1 MKSIDVHELK
11 AWREEGKAHQLIDL
25 REDFEVETGHLG
37 GTHIRMGDILSR
49 AEEIRRDVPVILQCR
64 SGGRS
69 AAVLT
74 ALEEKFEGVLQALE
88 GQPGHVRT
96 ILYRQVRN
104 PRSYAIFSEWESREG
119 FSTFVGSEL
128 FRRVTDWGR
137 DQILEG
143 RPRHEIYGPEGTA

>member
-11 AWREEGKAHQLIDL
+11 AWRDEGKAHQLIDL

-49 AEEIRRDVPVILQCR
+49 KEELRKDVPVVLQCR

-74 ALEEKFEGVLQALE
+74 ALEEKFGMDNLYNLDGGAQAWADHIDPSLE
-88 GQPGHVRT
+88 V
-96 ILYRQVRN
+96 
-104 PRSYAIFSEWESREG
+104 A
-119 FSTFVGSEL
+119 
-128 FRRVTDWGR
+128 
-137 DQILEG
+137 
-143 RPRHEIYGPEGTA
+143 

>member
-37 GTHIRMGDILSR
+37 GIHIRMGDILLR
-49 AEEIRRDVPVILQCR
+49 ADEIRRDVPVILQCR

-74 ALEEKFEGVLQALE
+74 ALEEKFGMDNLYNLDGGAQAWAVHIDPSLE
-88 GQPGHVRT
+88 V
-96 ILYRQVRN
+96 
-104 PRSYAIFSEWESREG
+104 A
-119 FSTFVGSEL
+119 
-128 FRRVTDWGR
+128 
-137 DQILEG
+137 
-143 RPRHEIYGPEGTA
+143 

>member
-11 AWREEGKAHQLIDL
+11 AWRDEGKAHQLIDL

-49 AEEIRRDVPVILQCR
+49 AKEIRRDVPVILQCR

-74 ALEEKFEGVLQALE
+74 ALEEKFGMDN
-88 GQPGHVRT
+88 
-96 ILYRQVRN
+96 LYN
-104 PRSYAIFSEWESREG
+104 LDG
-119 FSTFVGSEL
+119 
-128 FRRVTDWGR
+128 
-137 DQILEG
+137 
-143 RPRHEIYGPEGTA
+143 

>member
-49 AEEIRRDVPVILQCR
+49 ADEIRRDVPVILQCR

-74 ALEEKFEGVLQALE
+74 ALEEKFGMSNLYNLDGGAQAWADHIDPSLE
-88 GQPGHVRT
+88 V
-96 ILYRQVRN
+96 
-104 PRSYAIFSEWESREG
+104 A
-119 FSTFVGSEL
+119 
-128 FRRVTDWGR
+128 
-137 DQILEG
+137 
-143 RPRHEIYGPEGTA
+143 

>member
-11 AWREEGKAHQLIDL
+11 AWRDEGKAHQLIDL

-74 ALEEKFEGVLQALE
+74 ALEEKFGMDN
-88 GQPGHVRT
+88 
-96 ILYRQVRN
+96 LYNLDSDYTDIKNMMEFKRDKYDVVEDDN
-104 PRSYAIFSEWESREG
+104 PDVVAKDKEMEEFLREARMLNEE
-119 FSTFVGSEL
+119 V
-128 FRRVTDWGR
+128 
-137 DQILEG
+137 
-143 RPRHEIYGPEGTA
+143 RPRC